1 MADIYLAV
9 ARGAL
14 GFSKLVVVKHLR
26 SYDEDRHTL
35 DMFLDEARLAAR
47 LNHPNIVD
55 TYDVGRDDDA
65 YFIAMEY
72 LDGQSLSRIMR
83 AAQQGQ
89 LPATAW
95 VRIVADALR
104 GLHYAHELC
113 DYDGMPFGLV
123 HRDVS
128 PPNIFVTYGG
138 EIKIVD
144 FGIAKATLNTY
155 ETDPGIVKGKLGYMA
170 PEQVAGNVV
179 DRRTD
184 IFSMGVVLWEALV
197 RRRLLEGGIRHALD
211 ERGQLPLPT
220 VFSVKPPSLAT

>member
-1 MADIYLAV
+1 PPRPGSIACRYQLLATLGRGGMADIYLAV

-26 SYDEDRHTL
+26 SYDENRQTL
-35 DMFLDEARLAAR
+35 EMFLDEARLAAR

-128 PPNIFVTYGG
+128 PP
-138 EIKIVD
+138 
-144 FGIAKATLNTY
+144 
-155 ETDPGIVKGKLGYMA
+155 
-170 PEQVAGNVV
+170 
-179 DRRTD
+179 
-184 IFSMGVVLWEALV
+184 
-197 RRRLLEGGIRHALD
+197 
-211 ERGQLPLPT
+211 
-220 VFSVKPPSLAT
+220 